1 MCQRLTSHCFTVSG
15 DGDQP
20 NSRGLYTHHKDF
32 IKGGMTVP
40 SIRSLDPGMYIYIYT
55 LPETNIAPP
64 NRFSQNEN
72 NVVSQPSIFRFSN
85 C

>member
-40 SIRSLDPGMYIYIYT
+40 SIRSLDP
-55 LPETNIAPP
+55 ETNIAPP

-72 NVVSQPSIFRFSN
+72 NLVSQPSIFRFSN